1 VVPAVK
7 QSSRH
12 HVEGLKL
19 LRHRAED
26 LLQVRQH
33 GPGKLIHQKRPVGIE
48 HRMGGAQNRF
58 PQLGRHSGVG
68 NARDNVVGALQ
79 PEPRQHG
86 PCVRRRTVDDVQ
98 PVVVQLGPE
107 ESHEVRVGLQHHQYG
122 IRSHSTQNLR
132 REGAHARSVLQ
143 KDPSAIPVHLGEYVV
158 DQKAGAGYQAPE
170 HFGMFKKI
178 APKQQDLLGA
188 Q

>member
-1 VVPAVK
+1 MPAVK
-7 QSSRH
+7 QPCRH

-33 GPGKLIHQKRPVGIE
+33 GPGKLIHQKGTVGIE

-58 PQLGRHSGVG
+58 PQVGRHSGIG
-68 NARDNVVGALQ
+68 NTRDHVVRTFQVEA
-79 PEPRQHG
+79 RQHG
-86 PCVRRRTVDDVQ
+86 ARIRRRTMDHVQ
-98 PVVVQLGPE
+98 TVVLQLGPE
-107 ESHEVRVGLQHHQYG
+107 KLHEVRVGLQHHQHG
-122 IRSHSTQNLR
+122 VRPHSAQDLRS
-132 REGAHARSVLQ
+132 EGAHTRSVLQ
-143 KDPSAIPVHLGEYVV
+143 KDPSAIPIHLGEHVV
-158 DQKAGAGYQAPE
+158 DQKAGARYQTPE